1 MGFAV
6 VFGLT
11 SVLNLRLIN
20 KTSRVK
26 PNYLKFVLLGIAFL
40 IPSSAVGFLLENL
53 LIDYLGNL
61 FTLLL
66 IGGVTVAF
74 NTLLYAVFGLID
86 LSRLKK
92 LPLLAKL
99 GGRKKSSARR

>member
-1 MGFAV
+1 M
-6 VFGLT
+6 
-11 SVLNLRLIN
+11 
-20 KTSRVK
+20 
-26 PNYLKFVLLGIAFL
+26 KFVLLGIAFL

-92 LPLLAKL
+92 LPLLAKPADKNHPIL
-99 GGRKKSSARR
+99 IFNGFTALRTGTSANSNA